1 MQDGKIDSTS
11 AVAEKQMNTERKK
24 KNKKKKWK
32 ELQNSFKVE
41 LSNINCSPES
51 V

>member
-1 MQDGKIDSTS
+1 MQDVKIDSTS
-11 AVAEKQMNTERKK
+11 AVAEEQMNTERKK
-24 KNKKKKWK
+24 KKRK

>member
-11 AVAEKQMNTERKK
+11 AVAEEQMNTEGKK
-24 KNKKKKWK
+24 KK
-32 ELQNSFKVE
+32 ELQNPFKVE